1 MGIDEGMP
9 RTAKPRAPIPDST
22 LPEPRRPIPVP
33 HKSAAGQRDEAGERA
48 DSEEDRPVD
57 PLAPGGSLFD
67 EDDDAVEPN
76 EPA

>member
-1 MGIDEGMP
+1 MSRI
-9 RTAKPRAPIPDST
+9 ANPRARIPDGT
-22 LPEPRRPIPVP
+22 PAEPRRPIPVP
-33 HKSAAGQRDEAGERA
+33 PNPDAEKSD
-48 DSEEDRPVD
+48 PVD

>member
-1 MGIDEGMP
+1 MTG
-9 RTAKPRAPIPDST
+9 TTNPRARIPDEA
-22 LPEPRRPIPVP
+22 PAEPRRPIPVP
-33 HKSAAGQRDEAGERA
+33 HKSDA
-48 DSEEDRPVD
+48 EESGPVD

>member
-1 MGIDEGMP
+1 MSRI
-9 RTAKPRAPIPDST
+9 ANPRATIPDGT
-22 LPEPRRPIPVP
+22 PAEPRRPIPVP
-33 HKSAAGQRDEAGERA
+33 HKPDAE
-48 DSEEDRPVD
+48 DSSSVD

>member
-1 MGIDEGMP
+1 MTATANP
-9 RTAKPRAPIPDST
+9 RDTIPDED
-22 LPEPRRPIPVP
+22 PNEARRPIPVP
-33 HKSAAGQRDEAGERA
+33 HKPEA
-48 DSEEDRPVD
+48 EESQPVD

>member
-1 MGIDEGMP
+1 MP
-9 RTAKPRAPIPDST
+9 RIANPRATITDGAPA
-22 LPEPRRPIPVP
+22 EPRRPIPVP
-33 HKSAAGQRDEAGERA
+33 PKHDAEKPDA
-48 DSEEDRPVD
+48 VD